1 MEKIAGRGQLF
12 ASGKLPNNEECVNAM
27 LKGCAS
33 GAMKWL
39 VATALAAS
47 KPAIIASAFS
57 RIGGG
62 KIP

>member
-1 MEKIAGRGQLF
+1 
-12 ASGKLPNNEECVNAM
+12 M

-39 VATALAAS
+39 VATTLAAS

-62 KIP
+62 KIS